1 MKVLVLKLNI
11 LLFLLFFLSI
21 SSANEKVVYVDMN
34 ILLNKSKAGIS
45 INKQMDSLVKK
56 NNEDYEKIE
65 KKLLKEEEDILKKK
79 NVTDPQKFNEEIIN
93 FKNKIKKFRVERGDE
108 IEKIKKKN
116 IDAKNELVKIIT
128 KILAEYSA
136 KNEISLVLNK
146 EGIILGKKNIDISEK
161 ILEILDQEVKNIKLR

>member
-1 MKVLVLKLNI
+1 MKVLVLKLNV
-11 LLFLLFFLSI
+11 LLFIILFSSI
-21 SSANEKVVYVDMN
+21 SLANEKIVYVDMN
-34 ILLNKSKAGIS
+34 FLINSSKAGIS
-45 INKQMDSLVKK
+45 INKKMENLVNK
-56 NNEDYEKIE
+56 NNQEYEKIE

-79 NVTDPQKFNEEIIN
+79 NVTDPQKFNEEVAN
-93 FKNKIKKFRVERGDE
+93 FREKIKKFRVERGDE

-146 EGIILGKKNIDISEK
+146 DGIILGKKNIDISEK
-161 ILEILDQEVKNIKLR
+161 ILEILNKEVKNIKLN

>member
-56 NNEDYEKIE
+56 NKDDYEKIE